1 MRTRGAWRG
10 KLIMFTRY
18 DTFVILAETLQWD
31 EAAIDFTPD
40 KAAWPALGGAENA
53 RVLGLIAGFCIAE
66 WAVSGHLGSFQ
77 AAASDELVAA
87 CFRAQARDEH
97 RHARFFDRVAAE
109 VAAVPGADMA
119 ARLDVL
125 RTLVSPD
132 LVALF
137 EERLPATAMRLAED
151 REGLAAAVGLY
162 HMVLE
167 GVVLLAG
174 QNALLDT
181 LDHLSAALP
190 GVRRGVE
197 LVLRDERWHIGF
209 GTRLVQ
215 GSGLGHD
222 EVEAIVALGQ
232 ASAGAWGDLVSPEA
246 AARAANMHRNRLRA
260 VGRKFF

>member
-1 MRTRGAWRG
+1 
-10 KLIMFTRY
+10 MFTRY
-18 DTFVILAETLQWD
+18 DSFVILADTLQWD
-31 EAAIDFTPD
+31 EATIDFTPD
-40 KAAWPALGGAENA
+40 KAAWPTLNDTEKP
-53 RVLGLIAGFCIAE
+53 RILGLIAGFCIAE
-66 WAVSGHLGSFQ
+66 SAVSGHLGSFQ
-77 AAASDELVAA
+77 SAASDDWVAA

-109 VAAVPGADMA
+109 VASIPGADTA
-119 ARLDVL
+119 ARQDVL
-125 RTLVSPD
+125 RTLISPE

-137 EERLPATAMRLAED
+137 EERLPATAVRLAED
-151 REGLAAAVGLY
+151 REGLTAAVGLY

-174 QNALLDT
+174 QNALLDA
-181 LDHLSAALP
+181 LNRLSAGLP

-215 GSGLGHD
+215 GSELSQED
-222 EVEAIVALGQ
+222 VEAILALGQ
-232 ASAGAWGDLVSPEA
+232 AASGAWGDLVSADA
-246 AARAANMHRNRLRA
+246 AERAVQMHRNRLRT

>member
-1 MRTRGAWRG
+1 
-10 KLIMFTRY
+10 MFTNY
-18 DTFVILAETLQWD
+18 ETFVILAESLQWD
-31 EAAIDFTPD
+31 EASLDFAPD
-40 KAAWPALGGAENA
+40 KRAWPALDDTEKA

-66 WAVSGHLGSFQ
+66 AAVSGHLGSFQ
-77 AAASDELVAA
+77 AAASDDLVAA

-109 VAAVPGADMA
+109 VAAVPGADSA

-125 RTLVSPD
+125 RGLVSPE
-132 LVALF
+132 LVDLF
-137 EERLPATAMRLAED
+137 EERLPATALRLAED
-151 REGLAAAVGLY
+151 RDGLTAAVGLY

-174 QNALLDT
+174 QNAMLDT
-181 LDHLSAALP
+181 LDRLSAGLP

-215 GSGLGHD
+215 GAGLGND
-222 EVEAIVALGQ
+222 EMEALLALGQ
-232 ASAGAWGDLVSPEA
+232 EAAGAWGDLVSPGAAER
-246 AARAANMHRNRLRA
+246 AARIHRNRLRG
-260 VGRKFF
+260 VGIKFF

>member
-1 MRTRGAWRG
+1 
-10 KLIMFTRY
+10 MFTRY
-18 DTFVILAETLQWD
+18 DSFVILAETLQWD
-31 EAAIDFTPD
+31 ETTIDFASD
-40 KAAWPALGGAENA
+40 KAAWPTLDDTERA

-66 WAVSGHLGSFQ
+66 SAVSGHLGSFQ
-77 AAASDELVAA
+77 AAASDDWVAS

-109 VAAVPGADMA
+109 VATIPGADIA
-119 ARLDVL
+119 ARQDVL
-125 RTLVSPD
+125 RTLISPE
-132 LVALF
+132 LVTLF
-137 EERLPATAMRLAED
+137 EERLPDTARRLAED
-151 REGLAAAVGLY
+151 REGLTAAVGLY

-181 LDHLSAALP
+181 LERLSVGLP

-215 GSGLGHD
+215 GSGIGQE
-222 EVEAIVALGQ
+222 EVEAILALGQ
-232 ASAGAWGDLVSPEA
+232 AASGAWGDLVSPGA
-246 AARAANMHRNRLRA
+246 AERAVHMHRNRLRT
-260 VGRKFF
+260 VGRRFL

>member
-1 MRTRGAWRG
+1 
-10 KLIMFTRY
+10 MFTRY
-18 DTFVILAETLQWD
+18 DSFVILAETLQWD
-31 EAAIDFTPD
+31 ETTLDFAPD
-40 KAAWPALGGAENA
+40 KAAWEALDDAENA

-66 WAVSGHLGSFQ
+66 SAVSGHLGSFQ
-77 AAASDELVAA
+77 AAASDDWVAA

-109 VAAVPGADMA
+109 VAAVPGTDVA
-119 ARLDVL
+119 ARQDVL
-125 RTLVSPD
+125 RTLISPE

-137 EERLPATAMRLAED
+137 EERLPATALRLAED
-151 REGLAAAVGLY
+151 HEGLIAAVGLY

-181 LDHLSAALP
+181 LGQLTAPLP
-190 GVRRGVE
+190 GVRRGAE

-209 GTRLVQ
+209 GTRMVQ
-215 GSGLGHD
+215 GSGVSQD
-222 EVEAIVALGQ
+222 DVEAIMALGQ
-232 ASAGAWGDLVSPEA
+232 AAAGAWGDLVSPDA
-246 AARAANMHRNRLRA
+246 AERAVHMHRNRLRT

>member
-1 MRTRGAWRG
+1 MIST
-10 KLIMFTRY
+10 Y
-18 DTFVILAETLQWD
+18 DHFVILAESLQWD
-31 EAAIDFTPD
+31 EAALDFRPD
-40 KAAWPALGGAENA
+40 QQAWPMLDDGGKA

-66 WAVSGHLGSFQ
+66 SAVSVHIDAFE
-77 AAASDELVAA
+77 AAAANEWVAA

-109 VAAVPGADMA
+109 VVAVPGDGAT

-137 EERLPATAMRLAED
+137 EERLPATALSLAQD
-151 REGLAAAVGLY
+151 RVDLTAAVGLY

-174 QNALLDT
+174 QNAMLDA
-181 LDHLSAALP
+181 LAELPVPLP

-197 LVLRDERWHIGF
+197 LVLRDERWHMGF

-215 GSGLGHD
+215 NANLGDD
-222 EVEAIVALGQ
+222 EIRALLTLGQ
-232 ASAGAWGDLVSPEA
+232 TAAGAWGDLVSPDATE
-246 AARAANMHRNRLRA
+246 RAVRIHQRRLRA
-260 VGRKFF
+260 ADMKFW

>member
-1 MRTRGAWRG
+1 
-10 KLIMFTRY
+10 MFTRY
-18 DTFVILAETLQWD
+18 DSFVILAETLQWD
-31 EAAIDFTPD
+31 EATIDLASD
-40 KAAWPALGGAENA
+40 KAAWPTLDDTENV

-66 WAVSGHLGSFQ
+66 SAVSGHLGSFQ
-77 AAASDELVAA
+77 AAASDDWVAA

-109 VAAVPGADMA
+109 VAAVPGADIA
-119 ARLDVL
+119 ARQDVL
-125 RTLVSPD
+125 RTLVSPE

-137 EERLPATAMRLAED
+137 EERLPAVALRLAED
-151 REGLAAAVGLY
+151 REGLSVAVGLY

-181 LDHLSAALP
+181 LDRLSVRLP
-190 GVRRGVE
+190 SVRRGVE

-209 GTRLVQ
+209 GTRMVQ
-215 GSGLGHD
+215 GAGLGQD
-222 EVEAIVALGQ
+222 EVEAILALGQ
-232 ASAGAWGDLVSPEA
+232 AASGAWGDLVSPDA
-246 AARAANMHRNRLRA
+246 ADRAVRMHRNRLRA

>member
-1 MRTRGAWRG
+1 
-10 KLIMFTRY
+10 MFTRY

-31 EAAIDFTPD
+31 EAAIDFAPD
-40 KAAWPALGGAENA
+40 KEAWPALDDTEHA

-66 WAVSGHLGSFQ
+66 SAVSGHLGSFHD
-77 AAASDELVAA
+77 AASDDSVAA

-109 VAAVPGADMA
+109 VAAVPGADTA
-119 ARLDVL
+119 ARLEVL
-125 RTLVSPD
+125 RTLVSPG

-137 EERLPATAMRLAED
+137 EERLPATARRLAED
-151 REGLAAAVGLY
+151 REGLMTAVGLY

-174 QNALLDT
+174 QNALLDA
-181 LDHLSAALP
+181 LSRLSVELP

-215 GSGLGHD
+215 GSDLGHD
-222 EVEAIVALGQ
+222 EVEALLVLGQ
-232 ASAGAWGDLVSPEA
+232 EAAGAWGALAPPGA
-246 AARAANMHRNRLRA
+246 AERAAQIHRSRLRA
-260 VGRKFF
+260 VGSKFF

>member
-1 MRTRGAWRG
+1 
-10 KLIMFTRY
+10 MFTRY
-18 DTFVILAETLQWD
+18 DSFVILAESLQWD
-31 EAAIDFTPD
+31 EAAIDLAPD
-40 KAAWPALGGAENA
+40 KAAWPVLGDSETAQ
-53 RVLGLIAGFCIAE
+53 VLGLIAGFCIAE
-66 WAVSGHLGSFQ
+66 SAVSGHLGSFQ
-77 AAASDELVAA
+77 AAASDDWVAA

-109 VAAVPGADMA
+109 VAAVPGAGIA
-119 ARLDVL
+119 ARQDVL
-125 RTLVSPD
+125 RTLVSPE

-137 EERLPATAMRLAED
+137 EERLPATALRLAED
-151 REGLAAAVGLY
+151 RSGLTAAVGLY

-174 QNALLDT
+174 QNAMLDT
-181 LDHLSAALP
+181 LGRLSAGLP

-215 GSGLGHD
+215 GAGLGPD
-222 EVEAIVALGQ
+222 EVEALLALGQ
-232 ASAGAWGDLVSPEA
+232 AAAGAWGDLVSHGA
-246 AARAANMHRNRLRA
+246 AERVAHMHRNRLRA

>member
-1 MRTRGAWRG
+1 
-10 KLIMFTRY
+10 MFTRY
-18 DTFVILAETLQWD
+18 DTFVVLADTLQWD
-31 EAAIDFTPD
+31 EATIDFALD
-40 KAAWPALGGAENA
+40 KAAWPTLGDTERA

-66 WAVSGHLGSFQ
+66 SAVSGHLTAFQ
-77 AAASDELVAA
+77 AAASDDLVAA

-109 VAAVPGADMA
+109 VATVQGTDVS
-119 ARLDVL
+119 ARQDVL

-132 LVALF
+132 LVDLF
-137 EERLPATAMRLAED
+137 EERLPATALRLAED
-151 REGLAAAVGLY
+151 REGLTAAVGLY

-181 LDHLSAALP
+181 LSHLSVGLP

-215 GSGLGHD
+215 GSGLGTD

-232 ASAGAWGDLVSPEA
+232 AAAGAWGDLVSPDA
-246 AARAANMHRNRLRA
+246 AERAVQMHRNRLRS

>member
-1 MRTRGAWRG
+1 
-10 KLIMFTRY
+10 MFTRY
-18 DTFVILAETLQWD
+18 DSFVVLAESLQWD
-31 EAAIDFTPD
+31 EATIDFAPD
-40 KAAWPALGGAENA
+40 RQAWPALDAAGNA

-66 WAVSGHLGSFQ
+66 SAVSGHLGSFQ
-77 AAASDELVAA
+77 DAVSDDSVAAA
-87 CFRAQARDEH
+87 FRAQARDEH

-109 VAAVPGADMA
+109 VVAVPGDDIA
-119 ARLDVL
+119 ARQDVL

-137 EERLPATAMRLAED
+137 EERLPATARRLAED
-151 REGLAAAVGLY
+151 HEGLTAAVGLY

-174 QNALLDT
+174 QNAMLDT
-181 LDHLSAALP
+181 LDRLPVGLP

-215 GSGLGHD
+215 GAGLGQD
-222 EVEAIVALGQ
+222 ELEELLALGQ
-232 ASAGAWGDLVSPEA
+232 AAAGAWGDLVSPGA
-246 AARAANMHRNRLRA
+246 AERAVRIHRNRLRG
-260 VGRKFF
+260 VGVKFF